1 MLVVPFNPNANTD
14 SVGLWKDNLFACT
27 RYGLAHPSFLSAYFC
42 PLILLGQIMTRL
54 KMDWRG
60 NETSTVEWN
69 KTFRTMLLIAIFC
82 KIIIIIDYI
91 SVSVLA
97 SAVVCFY
104 WIYLWYLLLEVRK
117 HIRDRDRIPADHGLI
132 GDAIKSFF
140 CTCCTISQL
149 ARQTANYDVANASF
163 CTQDGVVLNQA
174 HTIDGDVEI
183 V

>member
-82 KIIIIIDYI
+82 KIIIIIDI
-91 SVSVLA
+91 SGSDLA
-97 SAVVCFY
+97 SAVIFCYV
-104 WIYLWYLLLEVRK
+104 IYVWYLLVKVRK
-117 HIRDRDRIPADHGLI
+117 HIRDRDRIPADHGVF
-132 GDAIKSFF
+132 GDACKSYF
-140 CTCCTISQL
+140 CTCCSVSQL

-163 CTQDGVVLNQA
+163 FTQDGLVLNHA